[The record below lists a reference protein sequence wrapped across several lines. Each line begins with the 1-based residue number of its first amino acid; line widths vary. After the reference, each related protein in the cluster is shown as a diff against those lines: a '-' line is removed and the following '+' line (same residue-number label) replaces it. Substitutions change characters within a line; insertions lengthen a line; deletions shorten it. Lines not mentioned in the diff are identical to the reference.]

1 MEGNRI
7 VSLQSDRNPLQEEAF
22 FARIELAVSRPPSS
36 VKKLTP
42 SAFIGPR
49 VSIAM
54 ATKSRDCVTP
64 AYSYLAIFLSEAS
77 SAAAPLT
84 ADVLGK
90 CEVTKVQAT
99 LRPMH
104 ATLSCASVYTLLAA
118 IKIQPSGFLLWRYVG
133 FHKRPI
139 NDAIYGVVPKDSA
152 GTKTAWEAMAVGLVN
167 FGSARACVA
176 PAYNFI
182 IQRLYN

>member
-7 VSLQSDRNPLQEEAF
+7 VSLQSDRHPLQEEAG
-22 FARIELAVSRPPSS
+22 FARIARSGCSRPPSS

-54 ATKSRDCVTP
+54 ATKSSDCLTP
-64 AYSYLAIFLSEAS
+64 VYFVIFLSEAS

-90 CEVTKVQAT
+90 CEGAKVSGTVTS
-99 LRPMH
+99 H
-104 ATLSCASVYTLLAA
+104 AMDLPRCHGMSVHPSTRYSLPSRFNPLGSFFDGILA
-118 IKIQPSGFLLWRYVG
+118 FT
-133 FHKRPI
+133 
-139 NDAIYGVVPKDSA
+139 SA
-152 GTKTAWEAMAVGLVN
+152 L
-167 FGSARACVA
+167 
-176 PAYNFI
+176 
-182 IQRLYN
+182 